1 MKKWKMNW
9 GTGIAITLALFIGAM
24 VYTMYL
30 VTQQRF
36 DLVTTNYYEAE
47 LAYQET
53 IDRKENALTLSD
65 ESHLRIVDG
74 KIELQFPTQLKGQ
87 TANAQILLYCQTDAR
102 KDFTLT
108 QKDWTVA
115 NVPLSAQKMTTG
127 KWIAKVT
134 LDTPGAKYY
143 FEPSIVIP

>member
-1 MKKWKMNW
+1 MNW
-9 GTGIAITLALFIGAM
+9 GTGIAITLGLFIGAM

-102 KDFTLT
+102 KDFTLK
-108 QKDWTVA
+108 QENWSIQNIA
-115 NVPLSAQKMTTG
+115 LSTQKMTPG

-134 LDTPGAKYY
+134 LDTEDAQYY
-143 FEPSIVIP
+143 FDPAIVIP